1 MSAQP
6 YASTAQLQKHFP
18 ESRREL
24 IDMADKHTRAV
35 QAWLASRS
43 PNAVCFN
50 GAGIQA
56 VSTGLGV
63 PLFNLALGCHFP
75 PETEES
81 AILEE
86 IRQVEHFF
94 EARQVPWLWWIGP
107 HTTPADPQIYLQR
120 FNLVPRP
127 LPAMIAPLT
136 AESAFPAIPKNISVW
151 RAQST
156 QDLQAA
162 SKIRHTAFRFPAG
175 EGLTYF
181 EDMPDSWSGEN
192 SPAALYLAGET
203 PENPVAMG
211 AVILG
216 AGLPGIY
223 IMATLPNHTRQG
235 YGKAVLARLLT
246 DIRQQVPG
254 ATKVVLTASQYGFP
268 LYAQFGFEYLFNYLI
283 YKKET

>member
-1 MSAQP
+1 
-6 YASTAQLQKHFP
+6 
-18 ESRREL
+18 
-24 IDMADKHTRAV
+24 MADEHTRAV

-43 PNAVCFN
+43 PNTLHFN

-56 VSTGLGV
+56 ISSGIGV
-63 PLFNLALGCHFP
+63 PLFNLALGCRFTP
-75 PETEES
+75 GTEES

-86 IRQVEHFF
+86 IRQVQHFF

-107 HTTPADPQIYLQR
+107 HTTPSDPQIYLQR
-120 FNLVPRP
+120 FNLAPRPRP
-127 LPAMIAPLT
+127 LPAMIAPPT
-136 AESAFPAIPKNISVW
+136 TDIAFPAIPKNITVW
-151 RAQST
+151 RVQST
-156 QDLQAA
+156 QGLQAA
-162 SKIRHTAFRFPAG
+162 SKIRHSAFRFPAG

-181 EDMPDSWSGEN
+181 EDMPDSWLGPH

-203 PENPVAMG
+203 PGNPVAMG

-235 YGKAVLARLLT
+235 YGKAVLAQLLT
-246 DIRQQVPG
+246 HIREQVPG

-268 LYAQFGFEYLFNYLI
+268 LYAQFGFEYLFDYLI
-283 YKKET
+283 YKKEA